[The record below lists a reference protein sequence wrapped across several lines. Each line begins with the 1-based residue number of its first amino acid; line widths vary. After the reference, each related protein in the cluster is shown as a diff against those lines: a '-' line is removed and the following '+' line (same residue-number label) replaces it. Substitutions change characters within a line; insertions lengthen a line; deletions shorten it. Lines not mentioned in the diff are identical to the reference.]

1 MTITVNGETREV
13 QKSALSAILAE
24 LGYAGEAV
32 ATALNGAF
40 VPAAQREVTAVHPG
54 DRLEVVSPQQG
65 G

>member
-13 QKSALSAILAE
+13 QKSALSAILDE
-24 LGYAGEAV
+24 LGYADQAV
-32 ATALNGAF
+32 ATALNGEF
-40 VPAAQREVTAVHPG
+40 VPAAQREVTSVHPG